1 MGFGRL
7 IVGFVGVMGLVG
19 AMICSCEGR
28 KFYVGGK
35 EGWGLNPSES
45 FNHWAERN
53 RFQVNDTLYFKY
65 KEEKDSVLVVSKE
78 DYFSCNTKNPVISL
92 KDNGESIFKFGHSG
106 PFYFI
111 SGNADSCQKG
121 QKLIVVVLALTH
133 NKHHHSQPPHSS
145 SSPVATPSQSQ
156 SPPAESPE
164 KSGVVSTA
172 PTPAKNSAFGGGVAV
187 SLLGVGT
194 INVVLLSS
202 FLVGLF

>member
-7 IVGFVGVMGLVG
+7 IIVGLVSVMGL
-19 AMICSCEGR
+19 AMVCSCEAR

-35 EGWGLNPSES
+35 DGWGLNPSES

-65 KEEKDSVLVVSKE
+65 KNETESVLVVSKE

-92 KDNGESIFKFGHSG
+92 KENNGESVFKFGHSG

-111 SGNADSCQKG
+111 SENGDSCQKG

-133 NKHHHSQPPHSS
+133 NKHHQAQSQPPHSS
-145 SSPVATPSQSQ
+145 FPPVAPPSQSL
-156 SPPAESPE
+156 SPTAESPE
-164 KSGVVSTA
+164 KSGTA
-172 PTPAKNSAFGGGVAV
+172 PAPAKSSASGRGGVAF
-187 SLLGVGT
+187 SLLGVAM
-194 INVVLLSS
+194 INVVVLL
-202 FLVGLF
+202 V